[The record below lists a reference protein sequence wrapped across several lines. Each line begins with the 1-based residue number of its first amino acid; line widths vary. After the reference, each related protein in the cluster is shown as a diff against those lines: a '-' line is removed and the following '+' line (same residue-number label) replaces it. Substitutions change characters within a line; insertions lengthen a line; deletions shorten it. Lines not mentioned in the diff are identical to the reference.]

1 MRCPYATKNNLEKNC
16 SDSRWNWSDKTY
28 WCGNLEVGKRVVVG
42 RNSER
47 LPEEREAF
55 GQDSRAM
62 EGMAVIVGF

>member
-1 MRCPYATKNNLEKNC
+1 M
-16 SDSRWNWSDKTY
+16 
-28 WCGNLEVGKRVVVG
+28 EVGKRVVVG

-62 EGMAVIVGF
+62 EGMAVIAGV